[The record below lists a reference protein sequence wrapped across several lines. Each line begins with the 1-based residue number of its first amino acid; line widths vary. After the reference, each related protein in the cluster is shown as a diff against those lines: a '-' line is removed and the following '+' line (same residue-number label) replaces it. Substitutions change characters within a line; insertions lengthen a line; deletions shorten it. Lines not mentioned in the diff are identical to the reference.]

1 MAKSKKPV
9 LREVELAAEPLPAS
23 QHFPPIKP
31 AADGQM
37 PLSAAVHWIASKG
50 FKNDHDL
57 TSQEGQLAYSA
68 AAIDLL
74 AKISDDKVHAFGENS
89 DEDPEQLPAAQFS
102 QLASYFDFTDD
113 FEAAGNDRRMEIN
126 VSEEGQSRDVL
137 RKAGKRGHWTAVR
150 VSCEDVSREWPVT
163 ADGSDELFDL
173 ILTHKH
179 RGPKA
184 ERTRR
189 ALLCEFRNGRV
200 PRHLSIP
207 QICERISS
215 KMKAM
220 GERGGADH
228 STIGR
233 LIGRKK

>member
-1 MAKSKKPV
+1 
-9 LREVELAAEPLPAS
+9 
-23 QHFPPIKP
+23 
-31 AADGQM
+31 
-37 PLSAAVHWIASKG
+37 
-50 FKNDHDL
+50 
-57 TSQEGQLAYSA
+57 
-68 AAIDLL
+68 
-74 AKISDDKVHAFGENS
+74 
-89 DEDPEQLPAAQFS
+89 
-102 QLASYFDFTDD
+102 
-113 FEAAGNDRRMEIN
+113 MEIN

-173 ILTHKH
+173 ILTHI

-184 ERTRR
+184 ERTRQ